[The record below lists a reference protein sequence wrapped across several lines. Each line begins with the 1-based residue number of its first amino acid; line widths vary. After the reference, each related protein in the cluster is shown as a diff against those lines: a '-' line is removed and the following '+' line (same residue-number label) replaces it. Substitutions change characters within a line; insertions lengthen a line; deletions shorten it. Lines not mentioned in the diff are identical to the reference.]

1 VPTLRHA
8 LFAVVALGRGLGLP
22 QIATAPFCPSEVS
35 GSVAMPRDAGFWQR
49 LRLSLGPGLLVA
61 VGYMDP
67 GNWTTNLQGGA
78 AFGGG
83 LAAVVAVSGLV
94 AIGFQLLAARLGLAT
109 GTDLAVAAR
118 RRWGHGVAF
127 TLWVAMELAI
137 VATDVAEV
145 LGAAVALEILFGL
158 PILVGIVVTSLDVF
172 LVLGLKGAGFRRL
185 EAITLALVVL
195 VATAIA
201 VDLVLVG
208 GPLGETLR
216 QAARP
221 LDALAA
227 PDGTLL
233 ALGIVGATLMPHNLF
248 LHSSVVCTRRDG
260 DVARASRWATLD
272 TVLTLGLAIFVN
284 LGLLAL
290 AATAFH
296 AHGLTA
302 MADLQ
307 DASRALAD
315 GDGGRTA
322 ARIAADLFAVGL
334 LASGL
339 SSTFTGTIVGQVVL
353 EGFLE
358 LKIPCWLRR
367 IVTRGLALVP
377 ALCGVAM
384 LGEAGVGDLLEGSQV
399 TLALLLPLALI
410 PLILL
415 SGDRRLMGPL
425 AAGGPVR
432 AVAWILCLCLIAA
445 NAVLILRG

>member
-1 VPTLRHA
+1 
-8 LFAVVALGRGLGLP
+8 
-22 QIATAPFCPSEVS
+22 
-35 GSVAMPRDAGFWQR
+35 
-49 LRLSLGPGLLVA
+49 
-61 VGYMDP
+61 
-67 GNWTTNLQGGA
+67 
-78 AFGGG
+78 
-83 LAAVVAVSGLV
+83 
-94 AIGFQLLAARLGLAT
+94 
-109 GTDLAVAAR
+109 
-118 RRWGHGVAF
+118 
-127 TLWVAMELAI
+127 
-137 VATDVAEV
+137 
-145 LGAAVALEILFGL
+145 
-158 PILVGIVVTSLDVF
+158 
-172 LVLGLKGAGFRRL
+172 
-185 EAITLALVVL
+185 
-195 VATAIA
+195 
-201 VDLVLVG
+201 
-208 GPLGETLR
+208 
-216 QAARP
+216 
-221 LDALAA
+221 
-227 PDGTLL
+227 
-233 ALGIVGATLMPHNLF
+233 
-248 LHSSVVCTRRDG
+248 
-260 DVARASRWATLD
+260 
-272 TVLTLGLAIFVN
+272 
-284 LGLLAL
+284 
-290 AATAFH
+290 
-296 AHGLTA
+296 